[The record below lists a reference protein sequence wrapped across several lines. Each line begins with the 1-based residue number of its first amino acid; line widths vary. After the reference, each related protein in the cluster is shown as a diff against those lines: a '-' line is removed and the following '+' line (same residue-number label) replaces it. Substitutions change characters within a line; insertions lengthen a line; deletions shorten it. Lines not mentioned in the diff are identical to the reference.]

1 CPIKVAKVEN
11 GKLVIPEDCNNCGVC
26 VGKCPFGAIEGG
38 TVMHKIYIGGRWGK
52 RIRLGTA
59 LDKLF
64 TEEEVMK
71 TIEKTILFFK
81 EQGLSGERL
90 SDTVERI
97 GWEKVQEI
105 LLSDEI
111 LDRKE
116 DILAIETIG
125 GAKC

>member
-1 CPIKVAKVEN
+1 
-11 GKLVIPEDCNNCGVC
+11 
-26 VGKCPFGAIEGG
+26 
-38 TVMHKIYIGGRWGK
+38 
-52 RIRLGTA
+52 
-59 LDKLF
+59 
-64 TEEEVMK
+64 MK

-116 DILAIETIG
+116 DILAIETVG